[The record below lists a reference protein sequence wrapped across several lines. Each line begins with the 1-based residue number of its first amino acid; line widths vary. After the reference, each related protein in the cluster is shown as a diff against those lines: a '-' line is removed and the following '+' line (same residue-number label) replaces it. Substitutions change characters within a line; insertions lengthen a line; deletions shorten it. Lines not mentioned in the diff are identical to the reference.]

1 MRESF
6 VLYTE
11 YAKHLERLS
20 MEQRGE
26 LLTAIF
32 AYQMGNKIT
41 KLDDITGM
49 AFDFISS
56 QLDRDNLKYDETCRK
71 RSKAGK
77 LGGRPKKVVPVEKQ
91 VEAKKANGFSE
102 KQVQAKKADNDN
114 EDDNENADE
123 NDDVSEKRP
132 TLPRK
137 KFVPPTLD
145 GIETYCAENGYH
157 IDAQHF
163 ISYYT
168 ANGWK
173 VGKNPMK
180 DWQAAVRMWAMRDA
194 HGGGFSKRNDGD
206 ILSDAVE
213 ACRRYEWEEGGG
225 GDVGVFG

>member
-1 MRESF
+1 
-6 VLYTE
+6 
-11 YAKHLERLS
+11 
-20 MEQRGE
+20 
-26 LLTAIF
+26 
-32 AYQMGNKIT
+32 
-41 KLDDITGM
+41 M
-49 AFDFISS
+49 A
-56 QLDRDNLKYDETCRK
+56 
-71 RSKAGK
+71 
-77 LGGRPKKVVPVEKQ
+77 PVEKQ

-102 KQVQAKKADNDN
+102 KQVEAKKADNDN

-137 KFVPPTLD
+137 KFVPHTLD

-163 ISYYT
+163 INYYT

-213 ACRRYEWEEGGG
+213 ACRRYEWKKEAAEMSESLDKSDIVKIITLIRVNFENAYPCRGGSL
-225 GDVGVFG
+225 